1 MYVVPRYD
9 PVFVEPNLKEY
20 ETQVLQMSVPLDDN
34 DSYNDL
40 QLDFSQKN
48 HAFSMDNVSYITKEN
63 NAGSIGQQSPVSSDA
78 ATTARASSIA
88 GGVDTMRRREMK
100 PNNLTGHD
108 MPTNNPL
115 YDRSQE
121 ENNVG
126 HLNASATNENVL
138 FCEKKDY
145 SHLGGF
151 TYINDCNSVETTT
164 EL

>member
-1 MYVVPRYD
+1 MELYK
-9 PVFVEPNLKEY
+9 FLSLH
-20 ETQVLQMSVPLDDN
+20 T
-34 DSYNDL
+34 
-40 QLDFSQKN
+40 
-48 HAFSMDNVSYITKEN
+48 A
-63 NAGSIGQQSPVSSDA
+63 GQQSPVSSDA

-88 GGVDTMRRREMK
+88 GGVETLRRREMK

-108 MPTNNPL
+108 PPSNNHL
-115 YDRSQE
+115 YDRFVLTPLRVWFSDIILKCCLTTVIFFFLRSQE

-151 TYINDCNSVETTT
+151 TYINDCNNSIETTT